1 MNPLMRFLKSFEYA
15 WRGIVY
21 TVTTQPNFRRHIV
34 VALIA
39 VLAGWYYHLS
49 LTEWCLVLLSI
60 GTVWTAELVNTAI
73 EHLTDIVSPDYN
85 QLIGKVKDIAAG
97 AVLFAAIA
105 AAVVGLLIFV
115 PHILEQVATYQ

>member
-1 MNPLMRFLKSFEYA
+1 MKFLKSFEYA

-49 LTEWCLVLLSI
+49 LTEWCLVLMSI
-60 GTVWTAELVNTAI
+60 GSVWTAELVNTAF

-85 QLIGKVKDIAAG
+85 ALIGKVKDVAAG

-105 AAVVGLLIFV
+105 AGIVGLIVFL
-115 PHILEQVATYQ
+115 PHIF

>member
-1 MNPLMRFLKSFEYA
+1 MNPLTRFLKSFEYA
-15 WRGIVY
+15 WRGIIY

-39 VLAGWYYHLS
+39 ILAGWYYDLS

-60 GTVWTAELVNTAI
+60 GTVWTAELVNTSI

-85 QLIGKVKDIAAG
+85 ELIGKVKDIAAG

-105 AAVVGLLIFV
+105 AGIVGLLVFL
-115 PHILEQVATYQ
+115 PHIF

>member
-1 MNPLMRFLKSFEYA
+1 MNPFIRFLKSFEYA
-15 WRGIVY
+15 WHGIVY
-21 TVTTQPNFRRHIV
+21 TVTTQANFRRHIV

-39 VLAGWYYHLS
+39 ILAGWYYELS

-60 GTVWTAELVNTAI
+60 GTVWTAELINTAI

-85 QLIGKVKDIAAG
+85 ELIGKVKDIAAG

-105 AAVVGLLIFV
+105 AGIVGLIVFL
-115 PHILEQVATYQ
+115 PHIL

>member
-21 TVTTQPNFRRHIV
+21 TVTTQPNFRSHVIV
-34 VALIA
+34 AVIALF
-39 VLAGWYYHLS
+39 AGWYYHLS

-60 GTVWTAELVNTAI
+60 GFVWTAELVNTAI

-85 QLIGKVKDIAAG
+85 ELIGKVKDIAAG

-105 AAVVGLLIFV
+105 AAIVGLIVFL
-115 PHILEQVATYQ
+115 PHII

>member
-1 MNPLMRFLKSFEYA
+1 MNPFIRFLKSFEYA

-21 TVTTQPNFRRHIV
+21 TVTTQANFRRHIV
-34 VALIA
+34 VAMLA
-39 VLAGWYYHLS
+39 LLAGWYFHLS

-60 GTVWTAELVNTAI
+60 GTVWTTELINTSI

-85 QLIGKVKDIAAG
+85 ELIGKVKDIAAG

-105 AAVVGLLIFV
+105 AGIVGLIVFL
-115 PHILEQVATYQ
+115 PHIF

>member
-34 VALIA
+34 VAFLAI
-39 VLAGWYYHLS
+39 VAGWYYGLS

-60 GTVWTAELVNTAI
+60 GTVWTAELVNTSI

-105 AAVVGLLIFV
+105 AGIVGLLIFI
-115 PHILEQVATYQ
+115 PHILEQIAEH

>member
-1 MNPLMRFLKSFEYA
+1 MNPLTRFLKSFEYA
-15 WRGIVY
+15 WRGIIY
-21 TVTTQPNFRRHIV
+21 TLTTQPNFRRHIV

-39 VLAGWYYHLS
+39 ILAGWYYDLS

-60 GTVWTAELVNTAI
+60 GTVWTAELVNTSI

-85 QLIGKVKDIAAG
+85 ELIGKVKDIAAG

-105 AAVVGLLIFV
+105 AGIVGLLVFL
-115 PHILEQVATYQ
+115 PHIF

>member
-1 MNPLMRFLKSFEYA
+1 MNALTRFLKSFEYA

-39 VLAGWYYHLS
+39 ILAGWYYDLS
-49 LTEWCLVLLSI
+49 RTEWCLVLLSI
-60 GTVWTAELVNTAI
+60 GTVWTAELVNTSI

-85 QLIGKVKDIAAG
+85 ELIGKVKDIAAG

-105 AAVVGLLIFV
+105 AGIVGLIVFL
-115 PHILEQVATYQ
+115 PHIF